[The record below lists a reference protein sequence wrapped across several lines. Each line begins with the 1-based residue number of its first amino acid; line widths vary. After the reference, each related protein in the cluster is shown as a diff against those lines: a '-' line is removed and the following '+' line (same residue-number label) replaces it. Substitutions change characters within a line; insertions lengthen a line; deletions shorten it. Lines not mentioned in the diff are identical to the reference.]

1 MDDDPR
7 ILVLLGTFNGARF
20 IQEQI
25 QSIQRQSVCNWTLL
39 VRDDD
44 SQDDTTEIVMNL
56 ARTDERIRCVRDANG
71 RLGIVGN
78 FGQLMRLA
86 HEESPGYIFFS
97 DQDDVWLPN
106 KIAEEMDC
114 LKALESQYGRDTPLL
129 VYSDLEVVT
138 ENLRRLHP
146 SYMRYQK
153 LAHESH
159 EPLRVLLTQNFV
171 TGCATLVNRPLLELA
186 VPVPSEVII
195 HDWWLALCAAACG
208 KIGFLPHATVRYRQ
222 HVANQIGA
230 EGFLEMVNPLSAGS
244 RQRLA
249 KGEYYFLGAL
259 RQAALLSER
268 ISSRG
273 IPCSPTAKSL
283 LNRFAAC
290 ARESRLRRL
299 WSVSRLGLRRQG
311 VMRALL
317 LYWRLL
323 VSPRVTNAGERGEH
337 VPSRVGES

>member
-1 MDDDPR
+1 M
-7 ILVLLGTFNGARF
+7 ILLASYNGIRF
-20 IQEQI
+20 IENQLK
-25 QSIQRQSVCNWTLL
+25 SIQAQTVQDWTLL
-39 VRDDD
+39 IRDDGSVDGTVEVIEKYAQADDRICIVRDR
-44 SQDDTTEIVMNL
+44 L
-56 ARTDERIRCVRDANG
+56 G
-71 RLGIVGN
+71 RLGVVGN
-78 FGQLMRLA
+78 FAELMRIACAEGAEFVL
-86 HEESPGYIFFS
+86 FS

-106 KIAEEMDC
+106 KIAEEMGY

-138 ENLRRLHP
+138 EDLRRVHP
-146 SYMRYQK
+146 SYMSYQK
-153 LAHESH
+153 LVHESR
-159 EPLRVLLTQNFV
+159 EPLKVLLTQNFV

-186 VPVPSEVII
+186 VPVPSEAIM

-208 KIGFLPHATVRYRQ
+208 KVGYLPHATVRYRQ
-222 HVANQIGA
+222 HQANRIGA
-230 EGFLEMVNPLSAGS
+230 EGFLQMVNPLSAGS

-249 KGEYYFLGAL
+249 KSEYYLLGAL

-323 VSPRVTNAGERGEH
+323 VSPRVTIAGERGEH